1 MEIVSL
7 IIMAVGLAAL
17 VGIYILSRISR
28 QDAPRRRKLPPINT
42 LKDDDG
48 TEVTSIMD
56 DQPARDGK
64 TPTANA
70 QDLSDVMSADDGV
83 ISAARPVSPSA
94 VAASAHA
101 TSIQEDSYADIED
114 AEYVGE
120 TQAYTDRT
128 DKPANPEMPPQLIMF
143 IAADNDEG
151 FAGPKIMEALD
162 NSGLTFGEMDVY
174 HRIVLSVEGES
185 SLFNVAN
192 GIKPWTLIPEE
203 LEQGMSTPGLS
214 MVLNLPSPISDS
226 EAIHDF
232 VRTAERI
239 TSHLGGV
246 LKNQQQEVITAEERR
261 AYFNMF

>member
-17 VGIYILSRISR
+17 VGIYILSRMSR
-28 QDAPRRRKLPPINT
+28 RDVPRRRKLPPINT
-42 LKDDDG
+42 LKGDDG
-48 TEVTSIMD
+48 AEVTSIMD

-64 TPTANA
+64 TPAANA
-70 QDLSDVMSADDGV
+70 QDLSDVMAADHNHGAN
-83 ISAARPVSPSA
+83 SAANPTQGGDTYEVS
-94 VAASAHA
+94 
-101 TSIQEDSYADIED
+101 
-114 AEYVGE
+114 AE
-120 TQAYTDRT
+120 R
-128 DKPANPEMPPQLIMF
+128 PANPNIPPQLIMF
-143 IAADNDEG
+143 IAADDGESFPG
-151 FAGPKIMEALD
+151 LKIMEALD

-174 HRIVLSVEGES
+174 HRMVLSDEGEK

-192 GIKPWTLIPEE
+192 GIKPWTLIPAE

-246 LKNQQQEVITAEERR
+246 LKNQQQEVITAEDRR
-261 AYFNMF
+261 AYFNMA